1 MTDRRLEAFDTLRAY
16 ERAALAIR
24 SNFEPRWPRDA
35 AERPSPLQSCR
46 SLLCWG
52 EAERNQPRF
61 VNENAAETAHFPI
74 YCQLA

>member
-1 MTDRRLEAFDTLRAY
+1 MTHRRLEAFDTLRGY
-16 ERAALAIR
+16 GQAALAIR
-24 SNFEPRWPRDA
+24 SNFEPPLARDA

-46 SLLCWG
+46 PLLYWG

-74 YCQLA
+74 HCQLA